1 MKKTTTLLSLAVAV
15 ALLSACE
22 SARKAFGV
30 EKTSPDE
37 FAVYSRPPLSLPPD
51 YRLRPPA
58 PGSSRPQGESTKY
71 MAKQAILG
79 NTVQTGKTP
88 KPVEGSIGIQ
98 ALLRDTGG
106 MAASSDIR
114 EIINSETSIISK
126 QDQALVDKLIFW
138 VDEKPY
144 QGTVVNAE
152 KEQKRIR
159 EAQALGEPV
168 TEGKTPEIKRKRER
182 KGLLNF

>member
-30 EKTSPDE
+30 EKTAPDE

-58 PGSSRPQGESTKY
+58 PGTSRPQMDLTKY
-71 MAKQAILG
+71 MAEQAILG
-79 NTVQTGKTP
+79 NAVRTGKAS
-88 KPVEGSIGIQ
+88 KPVEGSVGVQ

-106 MAASSDIR
+106 MTASSDIR
-114 EIINSETSIISK
+114 EIINSETSIISH
-126 QDQALVDKLIFW
+126 QDQAFVDRLIFW
-138 VDEKPY
+138 IDEKPY
-144 QGTVVNAE
+144 QGTVVDAE
-152 KEQKRIR
+152 KERKRIQ
-159 EAQALGEPV
+159 EAQALGKPV
-168 TEGKTPEIKRKRER
+168 TEGKTPEIKRKRGR
-182 KGLLNF
+182 KGLLEF